1 VVGAKKICK
10 IPDIKTLLI
19 SYIEQFK
26 AGSPTDATVFWISKN
41 PKEIA
46 ASFNVEY
53 SQTVSNGSI
62 KRILKELG
70 YGYRKHSKQLAT
82 GTYCDRDAQF
92 NIITNLILTMSSS
105 SPVISIDCKKKSVRR
120 SGKVGQL
127 LQRWQMLYSSPYQSL

>member
-1 VVGAKKICK
+1 MGAKKICK

>member
-1 VVGAKKICK
+1 VGAKKICK

>member
-1 VVGAKKICK
+1 MGAKKICK

-92 NIITNLILTMSSS
+92 NIITNLILTMSSA

>member
-1 VVGAKKICK
+1 VGAKKICK

-120 SGKVGQL
+120 GGKVGQL

>member
-1 VVGAKKICK
+1 VGAKKICK

-70 YGYRKHSKQLAT
+70 YGYRKHAKQLAT

-92 NIITNLILTMSSS
+92 TIITNLILTMSSA